1 MLTITRC
8 QARRLAAVFRRHA
21 LGLARK
27 GPAPPLVLHA
37 DPGGGL
43 RARFQHPA
51 LAVEFIAPGEARGE
65 GPVAL
70 PLEAPADVAG
80 RDEGTVTL
88 EAAEPGRTV
97 ASWADRGIPRSRAY
111 AVMPVANL
119 APFPGLPDRFEPIPA
134 AVLEALA
141 EAAATTDADSTRY
154 ALGCIALRG
163 GSSDLAATDGR
174 QVLIRGGFRWPWAGT
189 VLVRRPPPLA
199 ARELPRDRPVEVGKT
214 DAHVVLRAGPWTL
227 WLEIQAD
234 ARFPDVDRAIPAAGA
249 AATRLRLHPADAAFL
264 AGALDRLP
272 GGELTTAP
280 VTVDCNGKVAVRARG
295 EGEARPTELVLAR
308 SGYTGS
314 PARICVNR
322 AFLARAAGL
331 ELTELE
337 FGGPEDPVAG
347 RGGGLVY
354 AFQPLSTEGA
364 IGPADDAIRIESGPV
379 RSPSPAVRP
388 GESPKARDPV
398 SERMSRSKPE
408 PPAVGPAG
416 PPDAPGNTAGLAPL
430 IQEAVALHDALGE
443 ARARA
448 AHRRA
453 ATGAEAVPAADQHP
467 GPAPRPAAPGG
478 RRVGD
483 LAAPGAGP
491 PRAEPPNPNP
501 RRPDAHEV
509 DDRPGEEG
517 RAAPL
522 RVARRDLR
530 RGARIPRPG

>member
-21 LGLARK
+21 LGLARR

-43 RARFQHPA
+43 RARFHHPP

-80 RDEGTVTL
+80 RDEGTVTI

-111 AVMPVANL
+111 AVMPLANL
-119 APFPGLPDRFEPIPA
+119 AAFPGLPDRFEPIPA
-134 AVLEALA
+134 TMLEALA

-174 QVLIRGGFRWPWAGT
+174 QVLLQGGFRWPWSGT

-199 ARELPRDRPVEVGKT
+199 GKELPRDRPVEVGRT
-214 DAHVVLRAGPWTL
+214 ETHVVLRAGPWTL
-227 WLEIQAD
+227 WLAIQAD
-234 ARFPDVDRAIPAAGA
+234 ARFPDVDRAIPAAES

-272 GGELTTAP
+272 GGELTNAP
-280 VTVDCNGKVAVRARG
+280 VTVDCNGVVAVRARG
-295 EGEARPTELVLAR
+295 EGEDRPTELVLAR

-314 PARICVNR
+314 PARICINR

-331 ELTELE
+331 GADIEVL
-337 FGGPEDPVAG
+337 GPGDPVAC
-347 RGGGLVY
+347 RGGGRVY

-364 IGPADDAIRIESGPV
+364 IGPAADAIRIESGPFQ
-379 RSPSPAVRP
+379 SPSPAVRP
-388 GESPKARDPV
+388 GEPPKARSTV
-398 SERMSRSKPE
+398 SERTPRPSATPPADGGTE
-408 PPAVGPAG
+408 PP
-416 PPDAPGNTAGLAPL
+416 DKPGGAGLAPL

-448 AHRRA
+448 ARLI
-453 ATGAEAVPAADQHP
+453 GA
-467 GPAPRPAAPGG
+467 
-478 RRVGD
+478 
-483 LAAPGAGP
+483 
-491 PRAEPPNPNP
+491 
-501 RRPDAHEV
+501 
-509 DDRPGEEG
+509 
-517 RAAPL
+517 
-522 RVARRDLR
+522 LR
-530 RGARIPRPG
+530 RERKRSRLLTSTLAQLRALKLQEVAE